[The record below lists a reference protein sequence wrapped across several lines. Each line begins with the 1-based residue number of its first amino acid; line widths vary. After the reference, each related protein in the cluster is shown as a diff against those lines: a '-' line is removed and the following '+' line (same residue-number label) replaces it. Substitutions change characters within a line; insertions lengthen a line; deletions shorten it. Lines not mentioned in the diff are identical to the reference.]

1 MMEVSEKHI
10 PPCIAFRGVQ
20 THTYSLY
27 TYICSPFEVLEKGR
41 HALQTLTQYCAI
53 QLIPTSSE
61 TRVTHVFDKDGA
73 YPQLFILHE
82 PCFFLEDLIFI

>member
-41 HALQTLTQYCAI
+41 HALHGSGALVGLPLLTPC
-53 QLIPTSSE
+53 E
-61 TRVTHVFDKDGA
+61 TGVR
-73 YPQLFILHE
+73 PSWRR
-82 PCFFLEDLIFI
+82 